1 MTPSLQRL
9 SGTGGGG
16 DGVAWARLAAIVS
29 RHSAELSAPP
39 PDARG
44 LCWSCRGPV
53 RQGHARC
60 FQCEYHEA
68 VLPGLLPDIVVPIA
82 YAPKGSVLARSLWM
96 YKSGAVAG
104 QSGRRGPPG
113 APAADRARVL
123 LGALLVTFLRRHLRC
138 VIRAA
143 GGGRPSHVAVVPSG
157 RSRPGCH
164 PLLAMAGSL
173 VRLPQAE
180 LSLNDRD
187 GTGAR
192 LVSVERYRAG
202 RLAGADV
209 LLLDDT
215 WTTGAS
221 CCSAKGGGRTLGGR
235 GRHRPSHRPRR
246 AGPAPSRPR
255 PGSGPGRRRNR

>member
-180 LSLNDRD
+180 LSLNDRE

-192 LVSVERYRAG
+192 CCSAAAALKAAGARSVAVVVIGRHIGPVVPGQPRAG
-202 RLAGADV
+202 RALAAVPDGGA
-209 LLLDDT
+209 
-215 WTTGAS
+215 TGDGPFS
-221 CCSAKGGGRTLGGR
+221 
-235 GRHRPSHRPRR
+235 PRAMPFR
-246 AGPAPSRPR
+246 AGICAAHQTW
-255 PGSGPGRRRNR
+255 